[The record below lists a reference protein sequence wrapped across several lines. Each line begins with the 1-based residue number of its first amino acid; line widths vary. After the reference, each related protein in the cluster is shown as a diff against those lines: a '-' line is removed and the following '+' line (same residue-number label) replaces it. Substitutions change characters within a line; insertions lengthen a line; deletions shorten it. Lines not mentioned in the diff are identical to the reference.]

1 MKYLAIAGFFALSLS
16 LGACQ
21 SKAKK
26 DNKETSQIEQKTAC
40 SNDCNKCSHSSET
53 KIASNTQEAAGIYYF
68 HGDRRCKTCKA
79 VGAKAKEVAE
89 RLDVKFFDINFDQ
102 EENKAIAKEFQASS
116 SGLYIKSAK
125 SGKIEDL
132 TTFAF
137 RNAINDTPAYVS
149 KLENVIKA
157 EL

>member
-1 MKYLAIAGFFALSLS
+1 MKNTITIGILALGLSF
-16 LGACQ
+16 GACQ
-21 SKAKK
+21 SNTK
-26 DNKETSQIEQKTAC
+26 KETAKAEQQTECKSDCTKCEKT
-40 SNDCNKCSHSSET
+40 SET
-53 KIASNTQEAAGIYYF
+53 KSAVNTSEDAGVYYF

-89 RLDVKFFDINFDQ
+89 SLKANFFDVNFDQ
-102 EENKAIAKEFQASS
+102 AENKELAKQFQASS

-137 RNAINDTPAYVS
+137 RNAINDTPAYVE
-149 KLENVIKA
+149 KLQTVIKA
-157 EL
+157 ELQ

>member
-1 MKYLAIAGFFALSLS
+1 MKYLAIIGFFALSLS

-26 DNKETSQIEQKTAC
+26 ATAQAETKTEC
-40 SNDCNKCSHSSET
+40 SNDCNKCTKSAET
-53 KIASNTQEAAGIYYF
+53 KLASNSQEVAGVYYF

-79 VGAKAKEVAE
+79 VGGKAQEVAE
-89 RLDVKFFDINFDQ
+89 RLNVKFFDINFDQ
-102 EENKAIAKEFQASS
+102 EENKALAEKFQASS

-125 SGKIEDL
+125 SGKIENL

-137 RNAINDTPAYVS
+137 RNAINDTPAYVE
-149 KLENVIKA
+149 KLESVIKA